1 MLIFAGRL
9 AAPLVRLGRIC
20 FVSDVYNAW
29 VVAICGAFMLAM
41 TASAVAAPDAAVVN
55 GSNWLAAQVQ
65 ATGGVTGEVQSLAE
79 IKQVRGEVAQTLR
92 LLGAPVPPSLSA
104 ATSVALTDITELLA
118 RHVLETPSPTHVTAL
133 IGRQLSGGGFASQEG
148 HEATA
153 LDTAWALRA
162 LSGNAVLVSKAVS
175 WLQTQQRS
183 DGSWADAPNSAVY
196 TTAIVLRSL
205 QDVAA
210 AHPSA
215 VSLTTPAVSFLLS
228 QRSADGSWSQSNSLT
243 GLVFEALH
251 PFAGN
256 ETLNLSVRGVLLAS
270 QLANGSWQSD
280 PYVTAVALRGLHLT
294 FIAPLSPA
302 LANIS
307 GTVVDAATGLPL
319 NSVNVAIY
327 LDTSSTSLAT
337 QSTQAGAYA
346 FTNLQPGRYRLVY
359 QYPEHLSQ
367 AIEVNVNPGQTLQL
381 PTIQLVKPTGAA
393 ATRGTIR
400 GFVQLATDASPVAGA
415 QIQLSPGIGSVTT
428 GADGAFQFTNV
439 QPGAVTVTV
448 SKSGLSSQTANI
460 QLLAGDTYIYIA
472 QMQAV
477 GSPPQPPA
485 TTPSGLTGKVLD
497 AGTQSPIDGAQI
509 AAYVNGVE
517 VNATT
522 SDSEGKFKFDALSS
536 AQVTLLVNKAGYGGS
551 RADLFVPPNTSLN
564 LGIFQLTKDGVSSLL
579 PNLTVRQVSKKL
591 VVVDPQSLVVG
602 GKLIAEVRNVGAL
615 TTPAGAKVVAFEDR
629 NANGTFERGLD
640 LVLGEATLDTTLL
653 PNQGKAVELLLAGVV
668 LFRDNLIHVMV
679 DSERTIPETV
689 ETDNIGICSCSTGL
703 PLLDDFSDGDT
714 SNWQP
719 VVNHVGA
726 LGVWTEK
733 DGVYESNQGGAS
745 FFGDPLWKD
754 YDVQIRV
761 NFPDGASNDA
771 GLLFRVKDEKNWYQ
785 LRIKDSHVRLL
796 EFIDGSWSAV
806 VEKPMTVEGN
816 RWYVLKA
823 EVRGKKVRG
832 LIDGQ
837 PVFEYDNLLID
848 QGHVGVEQ
856 DGVRVQFDDLRVF
869 DAPFF
874 EQNFNDGTAPG
885 WSALPYGTAPAS
897 VANGKYVRD
906 GMGSSSVGS
915 QQWTNIMVQHEMQFP
930 NGTNND
936 GGLIFRAHG
945 TSGEKNAWVTLN
957 GNLVRMSYSGIGV
970 VRSTVVPIS
979 TDPNHLYT
987 FRAEIVGSKV
997 SIFLNDNFL
1006 FSDDSLPWPDGA
1018 VGTSQDGVLVH
1029 YDNLRVYRSGGE
1041 APDLTASFVRVTDGG
1056 VGQPSSVTVRIGNG
1070 GTLQAPAGVPVA
1082 FYSGDPQQGGTLL
1095 GTAVLSKALN
1105 PSEFEDVSFNLPVAL
1120 SSLQRLWIVADDD
1133 GTGKGQVLEC
1143 DELNNSVSVN
1153 ASLLAVNLKLQVT
1166 TDKTSYTDADQA
1178 IFTVKVNNAGSFAK
1192 DATVALSVHAPDGR
1206 EIAQLGPL
1214 SMLAIAPAGQGSAS
1228 ATWLAKGWLAGAGYK
1243 VKATLISPLTV
1254 SSIGGITAGS
1264 QPNQPPVGAT
1274 NAATSAV
1281 AGPVAEAPFSI
1292 IAGVA
1297 LSASVQTDK
1306 AVYQA
1311 NDVVRITPRVT
1322 NTTTNLLVNGLSAQ
1336 TSVRDATG
1344 ALVWSKVEPLES
1356 LAPGAV
1362 KEFTYSL
1369 PLSAAKAGAYG
1380 ITFALVNSAAEVQRT
1395 ATGQFSVAN
1404 SATNASSL
1412 SATLTASPASVA
1424 AGAQL
1429 VLGWSLLNQGNA
1441 AYNALP
1447 VTVRVVDPTA
1457 ATPAQALVAQFS
1469 SSPTVGLGQSLY
1481 SESWTVPATQAGKS
1495 LVAAL
1500 LVTVGGQTVTL
1511 AQANFQ
1517 VTAAPRPSFQLS
1529 TELHRESR
1537 VLALVSCRPSETG
1550 PEDANCAAAR
1560 SEALRATLTALGIV
1574 HKVVTSRAEFETDM
1588 RCGLYN
1594 TYWISGGAA
1603 KLTDNLVKQ
1612 LREAVRRG
1620 DGLVLDGEHDSRNAL
1635 LHPVA
1640 GVKQQG
1646 KLNTTDLALTFP
1658 GTAVYP
1664 AGSLATLGRPTKFEL
1679 VGGQSHATF
1688 SSPGDQGDTP
1698 AVVSNLFGQGRSI
1711 VFAFDL
1717 LRMLAEPAGGSGSSN
1732 TAHQDLVRRALDH
1745 VASTARDP
1753 VIGAPVA
1760 VRATVLN
1767 SGSQAKSVQL
1777 IGQLPVNATYLGASA
1792 EAAGIQPN
1800 DQRQVIWA
1808 LSLAPGES
1816 RSAILRLSLS
1826 QAGSQ
1831 QLVFRLVES
1840 GAAAASPVLATESH
1854 QLNAQAPL
1862 EVAQQALAA
1871 VNAIPAG
1878 NANEAQAKA
1887 QALRSVQQAQASLQQ
1902 QDPASALQHWL
1913 RAADQ
1918 LLATAPAATPA
1929 AALAVARS
1937 IQSAQRA
1944 LCPLLACMAGDVKT
1958 RLNGQIVTEAPVG
1971 SNLLVTRSVRNGC
1984 AAPLSSWSVS
1994 ADLSNRRTGKTEF
2007 TLQDTLNL
2015 NGLQTLDRS
2024 GNWVAGGLAGDWI
2037 DSVLTAQWQDF
2048 FVQLDRR
2055 SLLLTLAP
2063 TLICDIDRNGQVDR
2077 NDISRISSVLNTRVE
2092 LGDPRDVNGDGLIN
2106 ILDVRQCTLKCT
2118 KPNCA
2123 P

>member
-1 MLIFAGRL
+1 
-9 AAPLVRLGRIC
+9 
-20 FVSDVYNAW
+20 
-29 VVAICGAFMLAM
+29 MLAV
-41 TASAVAAPDAAVVN
+41 TASAVAAPDVAVVN

-65 ATGGVTGEVQSLAE
+65 ATGGVSGEVQSLAE

-92 LLGAPVPPSLSA
+92 LLGAPVPSSLSA

-118 RHVLETPSPTHVTAL
+118 RHVLETPSPTYVTAL
-133 IGRQLSGGGFASQEG
+133 IGRQLPSGGFASQEG

-162 LSGNAVLVSKAVS
+162 LSGNAALVSKAVS

-196 TTAIVLRSL
+196 TTTMVLRSL

-228 QRSADGSWSQSNSLT
+228 QRSADGSWSQSTSLT

-256 ETLNLSVRGVLLAS
+256 ETLNLSVRGVLLAT

-294 FIAPLSPA
+294 FVAPLSPA

-327 LDTSSTSLAT
+327 LDTSSTSFAS
-337 QSTQAGAYA
+337 QNTQAGAYA
-346 FTNLQPGRYRLVY
+346 FTNLQPSRYRLVY

-367 AIEVNVNPGQTLQL
+367 TIEVNVNPGQTLQL
-381 PTIQLVKPTGAA
+381 PTIQLAKPAGVGA
-393 ATRGTIR
+393 TTGTIR
-400 GFVQLATDASPVAGA
+400 GFVQLATDASPIPGA
-415 QIQLSPGIGSVTT
+415 QVQLSTGAASVTT

-448 SKSGLSSQTANI
+448 FKSGLSSQTATI

-472 QMQAV
+472 QMQVA
-477 GSPPQPPA
+477 GSPPPPPPPV

-497 AGTQSPIDGAQI
+497 AGTQLPIEGAQI

-579 PNLTVRQVSKKL
+579 PNLTVRQVNKKQ

-615 TTPAGAKVVAFEDR
+615 TAPAGAHVVAFEDR
-629 NANGTFERGLD
+629 NANGTFERGVD
-640 LVLGEATLDTTLL
+640 LVLGETVLDTKLL
-653 PNQGKAVELLLAGVV
+653 PNQGKAVELLLTGVV
-668 LFRDNLIHVMV
+668 QFRDNLIHVMV

-689 ETDNIGICSCSTGL
+689 ETDNVGICSCSTGL

-726 LGVWTEK
+726 LGTWIEK

-745 FFGDPLWKD
+745 FFGDALWKD

-796 EFIDGSWSAV
+796 EFIDGNWSAV
-806 VEKPMTVEGN
+806 IEKPMTVQGN
-816 RWYVLKA
+816 RWYVLKV

-837 PVFEYDNLLID
+837 PVFEYDNLLIE
-848 QGHVGVEQ
+848 QGRVGVEQ

-897 VANGKYVRD
+897 VVNGKYVRD
-906 GMGSSSVGS
+906 GMGSSAVGS
-915 QQWTNIMVQHEMQFP
+915 PQWTNIVVQHDMQFP
-930 NGTNND
+930 NGTTND

-945 TSGEKNAWVTLN
+945 TSGEKIAWVTLN
-957 GNLVRMSYSGIGV
+957 GNLVRMSYRDIGV
-970 VRSTVVPIS
+970 IRSTVVPIS
-979 TDPNHLYT
+979 ADPTHLYT

-1018 VGTSQDGVLVH
+1018 VGTNQDDVLVH

-1041 APDLTASFVRVTDGG
+1041 APDLTASYVRITDGG
-1056 VGQPSSVTVRIGNG
+1056 VGQPSAVTVRIGNG

-1095 GTAVLSKALN
+1095 GTAVLGKSLK
-1105 PSEFEDVSFNLPVAL
+1105 PGEFEDVSFNLPVAL
-1120 SSLQRLWIVADDD
+1120 GSLQSLWIVADDD
-1133 GTGKGQVLEC
+1133 GTSKGQVIEC
-1143 DELNNSVSVN
+1143 NELNNSVAVN
-1153 ASLLAVNLKLQVT
+1153 AALLAVNLKLQVT
-1166 TDKTSYTDADQA
+1166 TDKTSYTDTDQA
-1178 IFTVKVNNAGSFAK
+1178 LFTVKVNNAGSFAK
-1192 DATVALSVHAPDGR
+1192 DATVALSVHAPDGL

-1214 SMLAIAPAGQGSAS
+1214 SMLAIAPAGQGSAT
-1228 ATWLAKGWLAGAGYK
+1228 ATWPAKGWLAGAGYK
-1243 VKATLISPLTV
+1243 VKATLVNPLGV
-1254 SSIGGITAGS
+1254 ASIGGVSVGS
-1264 QPNQPPVGAT
+1264 QNPPPVGAT
-1274 NAATSAV
+1274 NTATTVAAASF
-1281 AGPVAEAPFSI
+1281 AEAPFSI
-1292 IAGVA
+1292 VAGVA
-1297 LSASVQTDK
+1297 LSASVQADK

-1369 PLSAAKAGAYG
+1369 PLSAAKAGAYV
-1380 ITFALVNSAAEVQRT
+1380 ITFVLVNSAAEVQGT
-1395 ATGQFSVAN
+1395 ANGQFSVAN

-1424 AGAQL
+1424 AGSQL
-1429 VLGWSLLNQGNA
+1429 VLGWSMLNQGNA

-1457 ATPAQALVAQFS
+1457 ATPAQALVVQFS

-1481 SESWTVPATQAGKS
+1481 SESWTVPATQAGKT

-1529 TELHRESR
+1529 TEFHRESR
-1537 VLALVSCRPSETG
+1537 VLALVSCRPNEVGS
-1550 PEDANCAAAR
+1550 EDANCAAAR
-1560 SEALRATLTALGIV
+1560 SEALSATLSALGLV
-1574 HKVVTSRAEFETDM
+1574 HKVVTSRAEFETEM

-1620 DGLVLDGEHDSRNAL
+1620 DGLLLDGEHDSRNAL

-1688 SSPGDQGDTP
+1688 PSPGNQGDTP
-1698 AVVSNLFGQGRSI
+1698 AVVSNVFGQGRSI

-1732 TAHQDLVRRALDH
+1732 TAHQDLVRRALDFT
-1745 VASTARDP
+1745 ASAANNP
-1753 VIGAPVA
+1753 VVGSPVA
-1760 VRATVLN
+1760 LQTTLIN
-1767 SGSQAKSVQL
+1767 TGSQAQTVRL
-1777 IGQLPVNATYLGASA
+1777 VAVLPAGVSLLSASPQATVMPSTATA
-1792 EAAGIQPN
+1792 TE
-1800 DQRQVIWA
+1800 QRQASWDITLSAGQSRAVVLRLAFNPAGAYDIAWRVQEIGA
-1808 LSLAPGES
+1808 LSGGGTGSTSLANTS
-1816 RSAILRLSLS
+1816 KVVNVASITDLLR
-1826 QAGSQ
+1826 
-1831 QLVFRLVES
+1831 
-1840 GAAAASPVLATESH
+1840 H
-1854 QLNAQAPL
+1854 AQ
-1862 EVAQQALAA
+1862 AA
-1871 VNAIPAG
+1871 VNAMRVTQ
-1878 NANEAQAKA
+1878 NRDV
-1887 QALRSVQQAQASLQQ
+1887 QALQRAQRNVMAVESYVLQR
-1902 QDPASALQHWL
+1902 QDFMGAIPFWL
-1913 RAADQ
+1913 DAADQ
-1918 LLATAPAATPA
+1918 LDIIGPSLSEAASLAIAQALHAT
-1929 AALAVARS
+1929 
-1937 IQSAQRA
+1937 QRA
-1944 LCPLLACMAGDVKT
+1944 LCPQLACASGALALQSAGQDVVQ
-1958 RLNGQIVTEAPVG
+1958 LPVG
-1971 SNLLVTRSVRNGC
+1971 SNLSLTRTISNSCSVAFRAWTVVAELNNRRSG
-1984 AAPLSSWSVS
+1984 ANELRLQDSVSLGPQQNSSRSANWSV
-1994 ADLSNRRTGKTEF
+1994 K
-2007 TLQDTLNL
+2007 
-2015 NGLQTLDRS
+2015 
-2024 GNWVAGGLAGDWI
+2024 GNQGDWL
-2037 DSVLTAQWQDF
+2037 DAQLWAQWEDLHIH
-2048 FVQLDRR
+2048 LDRR
-2055 SLLLTLAP
+2055 ALQIGAAVRTKDTAASKATPPVGNPAA
-2063 TLICDIDRNGQVDR
+2063 R
-2077 NDISRISSVLNTRVE
+2077 
-2092 LGDPRDVNGDGLIN
+2092 PR
-2106 ILDVRQCTLKCT
+2106 
-2118 KPNCA
+2118 
-2123 P
+2123 

>member
-1 MLIFAGRL
+1 VLTFAGRL
-9 AAPLVRLGRIC
+9 AAPLARLGQIRC
-20 FVSDVYNAW
+20 VSDVYNAW
-29 VVAICGAFMLAM
+29 VIAVCGAFMLAM
-41 TASAVAAPDAAVVN
+41 TSSAVAAPDAAVVN

-65 ATGGVTGEVQSLAE
+65 ATGGVSGEVQSLAE

-92 LLGAPVPPSLSA
+92 LLGQPVPTSLSA
-104 ATSVALTDITELLA
+104 ATSVALTDVTELLA

-133 IGRQLSGGGFASQEG
+133 IGRQLPGGGFASQEG

-196 TTAIVLRSL
+196 TTAMVLRSL

-215 VSLTTPAVSFLLS
+215 ISLTTPAVSFLLS
-228 QRSADGSWSQSNSLT
+228 QRSADGSWAQSNSLT

-280 PYVTAVALRGLHLT
+280 PYVTAVVLRGLHLT
-294 FIAPLSPA
+294 FVTPLSPA

-307 GTVVDAATGLPL
+307 GSVVDAATGLPL
-319 NSVNVAIY
+319 NSVNVTIY
-327 LDTSSTSLAT
+327 LESSSTGLASQAT
-337 QSTQAGAYA
+337 LAGAYT
-346 FTNLQPGRYRLVY
+346 FTNLQPGKYRLVY
-359 QYPEHLSQ
+359 EFPQHLSQ
-367 AIEVNVNPGQTLQL
+367 TAEVKVNPGQTLQL
-381 PTIQLVKPTGAA
+381 PTIQLAKPAGGV
-393 ATRGTIR
+393 ATTGTIR
-400 GFVQLATDASPVAGA
+400 GFVQLASDASPVPGA
-415 QIQLSPGIGSVTT
+415 QVQLSSGAASVTT

-448 SKSGLSSQTANI
+448 SKTGLSSQTANI

-472 QMQAV
+472 QMQVA
-477 GSPPQPPA
+477 GSPPPPPPLV

-497 AGTQSPIDGAQI
+497 AGTQLPIEGAQI

-517 VNATT
+517 VNATV

-536 AQVTLLVNKAGYGGS
+536 AQVTLLVNKTGYGGS

-579 PNLTVRQVSKKL
+579 PNLTVRQVNKSQ
-591 VVVDPQSLVVG
+591 VVVNAQSLVVG
-602 GKLIAEVRNVGAL
+602 GKLTVEVRNTGAL
-615 TTPAGAKVVAFEDR
+615 TSPAGANVVAFEDR
-629 NANGTFERGLD
+629 NANGTFERGVD
-640 LVLGEATLDTTLL
+640 LVLGETALDTPLL

-668 LFRDNLIHVMV
+668 QFRDNLIRVMV

-689 ETDNIGICSCSTGL
+689 ETDNIGICSCSVGL

-719 VVNHVGA
+719 VVNHVGSF
-726 LGVWTEK
+726 GVWIEK

-771 GLLFRVKDEKNWYQ
+771 GLLFRVKDEQNWYQ

-796 EFIDGSWSAV
+796 ELIDGNWSAV
-806 VEKPMTVEGN
+806 VDKPMTVQGN

-848 QGHVGVEQ
+848 QGRVGMEQ

-897 VANGKYVRD
+897 VVNGKYVRD

-915 QQWTNIMVQHEMQFP
+915 PQWTNIMVQHEMQFP
-930 NGTNND
+930 NGTTND

-945 TSGEKNAWVTLN
+945 PTGDKNAWVTLN
-957 GNLVRMSYSGIGV
+957 GNLVRMSYSDIGV
-970 VRSTVVPIS
+970 IRSTVVPIS
-979 TDPNHLYT
+979 TDPSHLYT
-987 FRAEIVGSKV
+987 FRAEIVGPKV

-1041 APDLTASFVRVTDGG
+1041 APDLTSSYVRVTDGG
-1056 VGQPSSVTVRIGNG
+1056 VGQTSSVTVRIGNG
-1070 GTLQAPAGVPVA
+1070 GTLKAPAGVPVA
-1082 FYSGDPQQGGTLL
+1082 FYSGDPLQGGTLIGVVAL
-1095 GTAVLSKALN
+1095 TKALN
-1105 PSEFEDVSFNLPVAL
+1105 PGEFEDVSFNLPVAL

-1133 GTGKGQVLEC
+1133 GSGGATKGQVLEC
-1143 DELNNSVSVN
+1143 DELNNSVSVD
-1153 ASLLAVNLKLQVT
+1153 AALVAVNLKLLVT
-1166 TDKTSYTDADQA
+1166 TDKPSYTNADQA
-1178 IFTVKVNNAGSFAK
+1178 VFTVKVDNAGSFAQ

-1228 ATWLAKGWLAGAGYK
+1228 ANWLAKGWLAGAGYK
-1243 VKATLISPLTV
+1243 VKATLISPLTA
-1254 SSIGGITAGS
+1254 SSIGGLSAVS

-1281 AGPVAEAPFSI
+1281 AGPIAEAPFSI

-1322 NTTTNLLVNGLSAQ
+1322 NTTTNLLVSGLSAQ

-1344 ALVWSKVEPLES
+1344 ALLWSKVEPLES

-1362 KEFTYSL
+1362 KEFAYSL
-1369 PLSAAKAGAYG
+1369 PLSAAKAGAYV
-1380 ITFALVNSAAEVQRT
+1380 ITFVLVNSAAEVQGT
-1395 ATGQFSVAN
+1395 ATGQFSVAS

-1412 SATLTASPASVA
+1412 SATLTASPTSVA
-1424 AGAQL
+1424 VGSQL
-1429 VLGWSLLNQGNA
+1429 ALGWSLLNQGNA
-1441 AYNALP
+1441 AYTALP

-1469 SSPTVGLGQSLY
+1469 SSPTVGLGQSLF
-1481 SESWTVPATQAGKS
+1481 SESWTVPADQAGKT

-1511 AQANFQ
+1511 AQASFQ
-1517 VTAAPRPSFQLS
+1517 VTAAARPSFQLS

-1550 PEDANCAAAR
+1550 PEDANCAASR

-1603 KLTDNLVKQ
+1603 KLSDNLVKQ

-1620 DGLVLDGEHDSRNAL
+1620 DGLVLEGEHDSRNAL

-1646 KLNTTDLALTFP
+1646 KLNTTDQALTFP
-1658 GTAVYP
+1658 GTAIYP

-1698 AVVSNLFGQGRSI
+1698 AVISNLFGQGRSI

-1717 LRMLAEPAGGSGSSN
+1717 LRMLAEPAGGAGSAN
-1732 TAHQDLVRRALDH
+1732 TAHQDLICRALEW
-1745 VASTARDP
+1745 DP
-1753 VIGAPVA
+1753 P
-1760 VRATVLN
+1760 
-1767 SGSQAKSVQL
+1767 
-1777 IGQLPVNATYLGASA
+1777 LPCKPPPS
-1792 EAAGIQPN
+1792 
-1800 DQRQVIWA
+1800 
-1808 LSLAPGES
+1808 
-1816 RSAILRLSLS
+1816 
-1826 QAGSQ
+1826 
-1831 QLVFRLVES
+1831 
-1840 GAAAASPVLATESH
+1840 
-1854 QLNAQAPL
+1854 
-1862 EVAQQALAA
+1862 
-1871 VNAIPAG
+1871 
-1878 NANEAQAKA
+1878 
-1887 QALRSVQQAQASLQQ
+1887 
-1902 QDPASALQHWL
+1902 
-1913 RAADQ
+1913 
-1918 LLATAPAATPA
+1918 
-1929 AALAVARS
+1929 
-1937 IQSAQRA
+1937 
-1944 LCPLLACMAGDVKT
+1944 
-1958 RLNGQIVTEAPVG
+1958 
-1971 SNLLVTRSVRNGC
+1971 
-1984 AAPLSSWSVS
+1984 
-1994 ADLSNRRTGKTEF
+1994 
-2007 TLQDTLNL
+2007 
-2015 NGLQTLDRS
+2015 
-2024 GNWVAGGLAGDWI
+2024 
-2037 DSVLTAQWQDF
+2037 
-2048 FVQLDRR
+2048 
-2055 SLLLTLAP
+2055 
-2063 TLICDIDRNGQVDR
+2063 
-2077 NDISRISSVLNTRVE
+2077 TRV
-2092 LGDPRDVNGDGLIN
+2092 R
-2106 ILDVRQCTLKCT
+2106 
-2118 KPNCA
+2118 KPKPCV
-2123 P
+2123 